1 MKITLNWKFRF
12 APEREGQQIYR
23 QQHKVT
29 LSPHTVVKEVLP
41 LQRLL
46 LQIGEGVQGP
56 VVGDVIEGVALA
68 VVDVSHDLEGGI
80 RWVAEAHQH
89 PVTSEETGDKR

>member
-1 MKITLNWKFRF
+1 MTLHWKFGF
-12 APEREGQQIYR
+12 TPKKEGQEIFR
-23 QQHKVT
+23 QWHKVT

-46 LQIGEGVQGP
+46 LQLGEGVQGP

-68 VVDVSHDLEGGI
+68 VVDVSHNLEGGI
-80 RWVAEAHQH
+80 RRVAEAHQH
-89 PVTSEETGDKR
+89 PVTSEERGDNR